1 MRYDSL
7 PDNEVIKALSVC
19 RNLNTNCKGCPLENY
34 DGGCVNILLNSVF
47 DLTNR
52 LQEEI
57 DDLERIVGLMN
68 KRKYYRKFVDEVYR
82 KEKGNELSDPDF
94 DYIYELYFK
103 LQMEKNWHE
112 VFKEFLASLT
122 VITNGKQQYF
132 EQEDGK
138 WYSRISGEYL
148 TMDEMIAEYLDDV
161 KSFIE

>member
-1 MRYDSL
+1 MKYDS
-7 PDNEVIKALSVC
+7 DEIIKALKD
-19 RNLNTNCKGCPLENY
+19 LEGKTNCQECVLYKFCPKGTCIFTET
-34 DGGCVNILLNSVF
+34 I
-47 DLTNR
+47 DLINH
-52 LQEEI
+52 LQSEI